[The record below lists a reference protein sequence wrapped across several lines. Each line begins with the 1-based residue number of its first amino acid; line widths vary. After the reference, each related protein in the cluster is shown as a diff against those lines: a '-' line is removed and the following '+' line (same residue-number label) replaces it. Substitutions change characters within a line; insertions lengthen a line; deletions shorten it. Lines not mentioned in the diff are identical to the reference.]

1 MYHRKG
7 KYEFI
12 QYGPQKAPP
21 KKSSDV
27 EEEEEKTF
35 DNRAFCGDCYLF
47 LPNMVRVGFFA
58 VLLYHGL
65 VLTGVEGEII
75 PRISVLSKWITAPV
89 ALSEE

>member
-1 MYHRKG
+1 M
-7 KYEFI
+7 
-12 QYGPQKAPP
+12 
-21 KKSSDV
+21 

-65 VLTGVEGEII
+65 VMTGVEGWNYTPNFRII
-75 PRISVLSKWITAPV
+75 KMDYCPGRII
-89 ALSEE
+89 